1 MKTDSYIIERRA
13 RHHKALATLSTD
25 PKADGL
31 KLWRSLR
38 KIENAFS
45 SVSVAYCNGDAN
57 DKQWEA
63 AKDKAKAAVL
73 KTLGKFPDGF
83 MLNSDPRG
91 YALKLRGPEAGY
103 KGATMPEG
111 IEKDMGGNG
120 LLAPEIN

>member
-1 MKTDSYIIERRA
+1 MKTDSHIIERRA

-25 PKADGL
+25 SKADGL

-38 KIENAFS
+38 RVEVEFS
-45 SVSVAYCNGDAN
+45 RHALAYCNGDCRESAF
-57 DKQWEA
+57 KA
-63 AKDKAKAAVL
+63 AKCKAQNGVKRI
-73 KTLGKFPDGF
+73 LGHFPDGF

-103 KGATMPEG
+103 AGAKMPEG
-111 IEKDMGGNG
+111 MEKDWGGNG